1 MRELVVF
8 ACVGIAATATHYS
21 VAILLVELLGV
32 SVLSAN
38 VVGYCGA
45 VSVSYFGH
53 SMLTFRVPSSKARLI
68 RYLVVSLSA
77 LILSQLLL
85 AFLTAKQWFHYKINM
100 GVVVTTVPVVSYLL
114 SKFWVYRER

>member
-8 ACVGIAATATHYS
+8 GCVGIAATATHYL

-38 VVGYCGA
+38 VGGYCGA

-53 SMLTFRVPSSKARLI
+53 SRLTFRVSPSKTRLI
-68 RYLVVSLSA
+68 RYIVVSLCA
-77 LILSQLLL
+77 LLLSQLLL
-85 AFLTAKQWFHYKINM
+85 TFLTAKQWFPYRVNM
-100 GVVVTTVPVVSYLL
+100 ALVVTTVPVASYLL
-114 SKFWVYRER
+114 SKFWVYKER